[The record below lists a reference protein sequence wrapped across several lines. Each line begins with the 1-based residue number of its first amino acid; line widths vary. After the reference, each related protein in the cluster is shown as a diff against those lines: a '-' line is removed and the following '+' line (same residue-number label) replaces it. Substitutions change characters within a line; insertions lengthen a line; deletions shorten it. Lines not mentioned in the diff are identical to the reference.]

1 YDPFPTLT
9 NAHSLDSRVEM
20 SHDLDAV
27 IKAADVITVH
37 VPLSEHTKNL
47 IDAKRLA
54 ALREGVILINYA
66 RKGIYDDAAV
76 LKSIEA
82 GKVGSYV
89 TDFPSKALLANDKV
103 ICTPHLGASTAE
115 SEENCAV
122 MAVKQV
128 RNYLE
133 YGVIHNSVN
142 FPVVEVFPQST
153 TRTRVIVI
161 NRDVPNM
168 IASVTQVFGAAGLN
182 IQSFTNES
190 NGKVGYNIIDL
201 ESDLPAGVEASLAA
215 IENVIRVRVLKFPG
229 K

>member
-1 YDPFPTLT
+1 
-9 NAHSLDSRVEM
+9 VIE
-20 SHDLDAV
+20 AV
-27 IKAADVITVH
+27 K
-37 VPLSEHTKNL
+37 
-47 IDAKRLA
+47 
-54 ALREGVILINYA
+54 
-66 RKGIYDDAAV
+66 
-76 LKSIEA
+76 A
-82 GKVGSYV
+82 GKVQAYV
-89 TDFPSKALLANDKV
+89 SDFPSKALLAQDKV

-168 IASVTQVFGAAGLN
+168 IASITQVFGAADVN
-182 IQSFTNES
+182 IQSFTKES
-190 NGKVGYNIIDL
+190 NGKVGYNIIDV
-201 ESDLPAGVEASLAA
+201 ESELPQGLEASLAA
-215 IENVIRVRVLKFPG
+215 TGNVIRVRVLKFPA